1 MNGFLAH
8 KEDPYNALKID
19 VKQNII
25 SIFSSLFFQ
34 GLLSQVGQSQDPGER
49 NISHRALCFPKI
61 AGRNN
66 LAEEP

>member
-25 SIFSSLFFQ
+25 FLYFLVYFFQ
-34 GLLSQVGQSQDPGER
+34 GLLSQVGQSHDPGER
-49 NISHRALCFPKI
+49 NMT
-61 AGRNN
+61 
-66 LAEEP
+66 